1 MGMCTHFQVNAGFTT
16 CTRELIT
23 WTQYSWTFSGP
34 NPAGAQNPLLL
45 VGGRTDDFSQII
57 LGVVVGLLHRDHV
70 ACAGVSIVHL
80 PALELNKLKNSNIDV
95 RAPAHPKSSHHFA
108 CPLA

>member
-1 MGMCTHFQVNAGFTT
+1 MRQNADGD
-16 CTRELIT
+16 CTRELIY

-45 VGGRTDDFSQII
+45 VGGRTDDFSQIF

-80 PALELNKLKNSNIDV
+80 PALELKKLKNSNIDV

-108 CPLA
+108 HPLA